1 MLICSEMQ
9 RSWRQEEEGEVE
21 AVEKVRFQ
29 LSGKKKMLEDYIIIL
44 VVKVILKDL
53 VYIIFFSDL

>member
-1 MLICSEMQ
+1 M
-9 RSWRQEEEGEVE
+9 E

-53 VYIIFFSDL
+53 VYIFFFLICEYVNESK